1 MEIRTLLTLFFDP
14 SGRVNRAT
22 YWITSFV
29 FSAPL
34 IIVAFLEDELGTPL
48 YWIACLVVIYPAIV
62 IQIKRW
68 HDRNKTGWWILIN
81 LVPLIGI
88 WALIENGFLP
98 GDPNEN
104 HYGLPQNLSRLQK
117 TEVDSSS

>member
-1 MEIRTLLTLFFDP
+1 MEIRNLISLLFSP
-14 SGRVNRAT
+14 SGRVNRTT
-22 YWITSFV
+22 YWITSFL
-29 FSAPL
+29 FSVPL
-34 IIVAFLEDELGTPL
+34 ILVAFLEDELGTPL

-81 LVPLIGI
+81 LVPFIGI

-104 HYGLPQNLSRLQK
+104 LYGLPQNVIKLQRN
-117 TEVDSSS
+117 EVNSSS